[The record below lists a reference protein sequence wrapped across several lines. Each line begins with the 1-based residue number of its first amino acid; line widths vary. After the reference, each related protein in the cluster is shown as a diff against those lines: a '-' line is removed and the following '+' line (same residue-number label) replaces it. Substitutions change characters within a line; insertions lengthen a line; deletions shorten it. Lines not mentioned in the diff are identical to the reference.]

1 MAKESGYLE
10 DFLEYLRYIKQY
22 SSHTISAYKLDIRQ
36 FLDYLKTSG
45 FELNVNKDTIR
56 DFITVIFLKAG
67 KKTTVARKIY
77 AVKSFYS
84 YLLRQG
90 KIAKNP
96 FDAISTPRIDKTLP
110 EILTEKEMIEFLD
123 HLPDNTFIH
132 LRNKA
137 VFEFLYATGLRI
149 SELINLKSTDINFS
163 EGLIRV
169 MGKGKKERIV
179 PFNNYAG
186 EILSRYLA
194 EARKKFKEENEYVFL
209 NARGRR
215 ITARAVEQIL
225 QAAYGDVMPSNKHV
239 YPHLFRHSFAT
250 HLLQRGANLRV
261 IQELLGHSS
270 LATTEK
276 YTSLNYEDLLK
287 VYRKFHP
294 RGG

>member
-1 MAKESGYLE
+1 MDKESQYLAE
-10 DFLEYLRYIKQY
+10 YIEYLRHIKKY
-22 SSHTISAYKLDIRQ
+22 SPHTIAAYTLDIRQ
-36 FLDYLKTSG
+36 FLEYFKEGSLEIDKH
-45 FELNVNKDTIR
+45 TIR
-56 DFITVIFLKAG
+56 DFITSIFLKTG

-90 KIAKNP
+90 KITKNP
-96 FDAISTPRIDKTLP
+96 FDAVGTPKIDKTLP
-110 EILTEKEMIEFLD
+110 EILTEKEMIAFLD
-123 HLPDNTFIH
+123 RLPGDTFLQ

-149 SELINLKSTDINFS
+149 SELINLKLTDINFN
-163 EGLIRV
+163 EMLIRV

-179 PFNNYAG
+179 PFNSHAKG
-186 EILSRYLA
+186 ILLRYLA
-194 EARKKFKEENEYVFL
+194 GAREKFKKENEYVFL
-209 NARGRR
+209 NNRGRR
-215 ITARAVEQIL
+215 ITARAIEQIL
-225 QAAYGDVMPSNKHV
+225 QTAYSKVMESNKHV

-270 LATTEK
+270 LSTTEK

-287 VYRKFHP
+287 VYRQFHP